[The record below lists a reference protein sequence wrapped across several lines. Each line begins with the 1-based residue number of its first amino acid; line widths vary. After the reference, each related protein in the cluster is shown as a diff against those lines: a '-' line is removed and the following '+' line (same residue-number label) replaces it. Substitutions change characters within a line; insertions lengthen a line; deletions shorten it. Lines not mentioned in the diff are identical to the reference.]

1 MKEQTKQDVLNL
13 IEQVEN
19 IARDE
24 GYQAAKKEFEAEIVA
39 IKVEHEKALKDAYD
53 AGYNDGNKGKESD
66 KPLQIINLTNDAV
79 AKFMADTSYS
89 KPGFATSNG
98 KSVVEKYIKDVIVEN
113 NYAKNLIEHPLPANI
128 NGKPHWNLIPNQ
140 EYTIDGIRF
149 KTTGS
154 VRQIHFPDADQYVS
168 NCRDIGGYKCE
179 GGNVKYGCIV
189 RSAYLPENLTKTS
202 SVTKTLLDI
211 GVGCE
216 IDLRGKFVYTNLG
229 WSGLSKFVYGYADAL
244 TKVQNYKT
252 VLTRILTEVEKGK
265 CVLLHCSAGADRTGT
280 VVAIILGALGVSE
293 IDVIK
298 DWELTTYCHWRNS
311 KIISQWAERIV
322 DPAYKE
328 IALKEFPKGEL
339 REFFIAMKNNYGK
352 NGETYQQQC
361 ITFLTEKV
369 GFTTAQINRLKK
381 AMIAKY

>member
-1 MKEQTKQDVLNL
+1 MNEQTKKDVLNL

-24 GYQAAKKEFEAEIVA
+24 GYQAAKREFDAEIA
-39 IKVEHEKALKDAYD
+39 SIKVEHEKALKNAYD

-66 KPLQIINLTNDAV
+66 KPLQVVNITNEAV
-79 AKFMADTSYS
+79 AKFMADKTYD
-89 KPGFATSNG
+89 KAGFATSND
-98 KSVVEKYIKDVIVEN
+98 KSVVVKYMEDSITDSYAN
-113 NYAKNLIEHPLPANI
+113 NWIEHPLPVSV
-128 NGKPHWNLIPNQ
+128 NGKDYWNLIPNQ
-140 EYTIDGIRF
+140 DYTIDGVRF
-149 KTTGS
+149 RTAGT
-154 VRQIHFPDADQYVS
+154 VRQIHFPDAGQYVS

-179 GGNVKYGCIV
+179 GGVVRYGRII
-189 RSAYLPENLTKTS
+189 RSAYLPEKLTKTS

-216 IDLRGKFVYTNLG
+216 IDLRGKSAYTNLG
-229 WSGLSKFVYGYADAL
+229 WSGLSLFVYGYADAL
-244 TKVQNYKT
+244 TNTKNIKT

-280 VVAIILGALGVSE
+280 MVAVILGVLGVPVPL
-293 IDVIK
+293 IIK

-311 KIISQWAERIV
+311 KIISQWAERV
-322 DPAYKE
+322 ADPAYKE

-339 REFFIAMKNNYGK
+339 REFFVAMKKAYGT

-361 ITFLTEKV
+361 VAYLTKKV
-369 GFTTAQINRLKK
+369 GFTAAQIERLKK
-381 AMIAKY
+381 AMIM